1 MNKNTTRR
9 RESNHAP
16 CVFLIGI
23 ATMLPLA
30 LCRAQSIA
38 PVGPVLIGG
47 QPQSQMVV
55 APGSA
60 TFRATVIGTAPITYQ
75 WNRNGSPISGA
86 TSATYTTP
94 PTTNAD
100 NGAIFTATVT
110 NSINGFTSAPATL
123 TVVTAPV
130 APVMSG
136 QPQNATVSPGN
147 TGYFNISAKGTA
159 PLSYQWSKN
168 GTAIAGAT
176 DPSYTTPA
184 VTSADNNAQFT
195 VTVTN
200 SAGSA
205 TSGPATL
212 FVAPTAGLGGL
223 SLPVPGF
230 GAGDPITPSDLIG
243 ARYTFLVVTNES
255 QSEKIVFVG
264 NGLYTPG
271 SGIIYDTQSN
281 VYSGSLSFA
290 DGGCTT
296 FPPLGTY

>member
-1 MNKNTTRR
+1 
-9 RESNHAP
+9 
-16 CVFLIGI
+16 
-23 ATMLPLA
+23 
-30 LCRAQSIA
+30 
-38 PVGPVLIGG
+38 
-47 QPQSQMVV
+47 MVV